1 MIKKFFCFFLFTKRR
16 PSLLNLLARVALD
29 TLLPPIC
36 LTCDA
41 PVGAQG
47 QFCAACFAATNFVT
61 APCCERCGVPFS
73 HAGQALPGGLCA
85 SCAMAAPPWDRARAA
100 LAYDAQSRRVVLP
113 LKYAD
118 RTELA
123 AALAPLM
130 ARAGAALLRAAEVL
144 VPVPL
149 HRGRLISRRYNQSAL
164 LARALARLSGVPALP
179 DALLRTRA
187 TLSLEGLKREARTR
201 MVAGAFAVRP
211 SRLAALAGRRV
222 LLIDDVLTS
231 GATAG
236 ACTQALFAA
245 GAAAVDVL
253 VAARV
258 PDPQLRA

>member
-1 MIKKFFCFFLFTKRR
+1 
-16 PSLLNLLARVALD
+16 LLKTLARAALD
-29 TLLPPIC
+29 TLLPPAC

-47 QFCAACFAATNFVT
+47 QFCAACFTATRFVT
-61 APCCERCGVPFS
+61 TPCCERCGTPFG
-73 HAGQALPGGLCA
+73 HAGLALPGGVCA
-85 SCAMAAPPWDRARAA
+85 GCAAEPPPWGRARAA
-100 LAYDAQSRRVVLP
+100 LVYDKQSRRVLLP

-123 AALAPLM
+123 GALAPLM
-130 ARAGAALLRAAEVL
+130 ARAGAGLLREAAVL

-149 HRGRLISRRYNQSAL
+149 HRKRLVSRRYNQAAL
-164 LARALARLSGVPALP
+164 LVRALARLTGVAALP
-179 DALLRTRA
+179 DGLVRTRA
-187 TLSLEGLKREARTR
+187 TDSLEGLNREARAR

-211 SRLAALAGRRV
+211 SRLAMIVGRRV
-222 LLIDDVLTS
+222 LVVDDVLTS

-236 ACTQALFAA
+236 GCAAALLEA

-258 PDPQLRA
+258 PDPHLRA

>member
-1 MIKKFFCFFLFTKRR
+1 MLSFFC
-16 PSLLNLLARVALD
+16 RVVLD
-29 TLLPPIC
+29 TLLPPVC

-47 QFCAACFAATNFVT
+47 QFCAPCFTRTRFVT
-61 APCCERCGVPFS
+61 EPCCACCGVPFS

-85 SCAMAAPPWDRARAA
+85 ACTLAPPPWGRARAA
-100 LAYDAQSRRVVLP
+100 LAYDDQARRVLLP

-123 AALAPLM
+123 AAVAPLM
-130 ARAGAALLRAAEVL
+130 ARAGAVLLRTADVL

-149 HRGRLISRRYNQSAL
+149 HRARLVARRYNQSAL
-164 LARALARLSGVPALP
+164 LAQALARLSGVPALP
-179 DALLRTRA
+179 DALLRIRA
-187 TLSLEGLKREARTR
+187 TASLTGLNREARAR
-201 MVAGAFAVRP
+201 MVEGAFALRP
-211 SRLAALAGRRV
+211 ARRAALAGRRV

-236 ACTQALFAA
+236 ACALALLA
-245 GAAAVDVL
+245 GGAAAVDVL

-258 PDPQLRA
+258 PDPRMRA